1 MSSSP
6 TISIITIS
14 PAPDDRTTRL
24 PEGIH
29 ELTIVR
35 ADLKLQRNRFGDKY
49 AALHLTYAADNG
61 LTASSMTPEFKGGI
75 VGALTALEEFVLNL
89 RDLTPER
96 LMGLR
101 GRRVRATISH
111 RAYRNA
117 IYANVTALEGR
128 SL

>member
-1 MSSSP
+1 MQEHTAP
-6 TISIITIS
+6 TTIS
-14 PAPDDRTTRL
+14 PIPVDYTERL
-24 PEGIH
+24 PEGVH
-29 ELTIVR
+29 TLTIVR
-35 ADLKLQRNRFGDKY
+35 ADLKIQRNRFGDKY
-49 AALHLTYAADNG
+49 VALHLTYAADNG
-61 LTASSMTPEFKGGI
+61 LTASSMTPEFRGGI
-75 VGALTALEEFVLNL
+75 VSALAALQEAVLNL

-128 SL
+128 TL

>member
-1 MSSSP
+1 MNK
-6 TISIITIS
+6 ISAITVTR
-14 PAPDDRTTRL
+14 APDDRTTRI
-24 PEGIH
+24 PEGVH
-29 ELTIVR
+29 ELTIVNSI
-35 ADLKLQRNRFGDKY
+35 LKLHRNRFGDKY
-49 AALHLTYAADNG
+49 AALHLTFAADSG

-75 VGALTALEEFVLNL
+75 VGALTALKEAVLNL

>member
-6 TISIITIS
+6 TIAVS
-14 PAPDDRTTRL
+14 PSPDDRTARI

-29 ELTIVR
+29 KLTVIR
-35 ADLKLQRNRFGDKY
+35 ADLKIQRNRFGDNY

-75 VGALTALEEFVLNL
+75 VGALLALQEAVLNL